1 MKTVKRIL
9 MVSVALVAAFG
20 MSACTDESSR
30 HLLTVVSVNDG
41 NVYFSDLLTDS
52 GAVVAD
58 AATVTFGNIP
68 NGGGEP
74 LGPGEPFSTIVVT
87 GYTVTYDNGVY
98 PPYSGGLTVRVP
110 SGGTT
115 EASIGLSDIGAK
127 ASVNPGTATS
137 TTARIVFTGYNET
150 YGVNN
155 GEGVTANASLTVQVA
170 NFEDEDVQDQ

>member
-1 MKTVKRIL
+1 MKTVMRIVL
-9 MVSVALVAAFG
+9 AAVALVAAFG

-41 NVYFSDLLTDS
+41 EVYFSDLLTDS
-52 GAVVAD
+52 GSVVAD
-58 AATVTFGNIP
+58 AAPVMFGNIP

-74 LGPGEPFSTIVVT
+74 LGPGEPFATIVVT

-98 PPYSGGLTVRVP
+98 PPYSGGLTIRVP
-110 SGGTT
+110 SGGTA
-115 EASIGLSDIGAK
+115 EANIGLSDIGAK

-155 GEGVTANASLTVQVA
+155 GDKVTAYASLSVQVA
-170 NFEDEDVQDQ
+170 NFEDADVQQ

>member
-1 MKTVKRIL
+1 MKTVMRIVL
-9 MVSVALVAAFG
+9 AAVALVAAFG

-30 HLLTVVSVNDG
+30 HLLTVQSVNKG

-58 AATVTFGNIP
+58 AAPVAFGNIP

-74 LGPGEPFSTIVVT
+74 LGPGEPFATIVVT

-98 PPYSGGLTVRVP
+98 PPYSGGLSVRVP
-110 SGGTT
+110 SGGTA
-115 EASIGLSDIGAK
+115 EAAIGLSDLGAK
-127 ASVNPGTATS
+127 ASVSPFTATS

-155 GEGVTANASLTVQVA
+155 GERVTAYANLTVQVA
-170 NFEDEDVQDQ
+170 NFKDEDIQAQ